1 MNLLK
6 SVIARL
12 QTSIASD
19 FENSRYGKNLKKFKN
34 THNGECCFLIGNGPS
49 LNGADL
55 TKLKQN
61 NIFTFAA
68 NRVFNIFSDTDWKPD
83 VYVCEDE
90 FILAE
95 IYDSL
100 GKYIL
105 GEVFVPIFAKW
116 YKNIKVEGANYY
128 LQHFNKDERLA
139 TGRPDFFSDNIAD
152 HICARSSVLLTCAQ
166 IAMYMGFDELYLIGV
181 DHSYSHMFDKD
192 GNLIVD
198 ESVKD
203 HFGNQKNGTSET
215 KGIFNVDA
223 TTRGFMD
230 LKEYA
235 DLHNVKVFNATRG
248 GKLEVFPRV
257 DFDSLFDYSPAVI
270 CQEIKD

>member
-1 MNLLK
+1 MNPLK
-6 SVIARL
+6 SIVSRRQSHIA
-12 QTSIASD
+12 AN
-19 FENSRYGKNLKKFKN
+19 FENSKYGKKLKNFKN
-34 THNGECCFLIGNGPS
+34 IHKGERCFLVGNGPS
-49 LNGADL
+49 LNGNDL
-55 TKLKQN
+55 NALKHN
-61 NIFTFAA
+61 SAYSFAA
-68 NRVFNIFSDTDWKPD
+68 NRIFKIFEETDWRPD
-83 VYVCEDE
+83 AYVCEDE
-90 FILAE
+90 FILGE

-100 GKYIL
+100 EKYNL
-105 GEVFVPIFAKW
+105 GEKFIPIFAKW
-116 YKNIKVEGANYY
+116 FKNVNVNGANYY
-128 LQHFNKDERLA
+128 LQSTNKDERLA

-152 HICARSSVLLTCAQ
+152 HICTRSSVLLTCAQ
-166 IAMYMGFDELYLIGV
+166 LAMYMGFDELYLIGV
-181 DHSYSHMFDKD
+181 DHSFSHMCDKD

-235 DLHNVKVFNATRG
+235 DLHNIKVFNATRG

-257 DFDSLFDYSPAVI
+257 DFDSLFD
-270 CQEIKD
+270 